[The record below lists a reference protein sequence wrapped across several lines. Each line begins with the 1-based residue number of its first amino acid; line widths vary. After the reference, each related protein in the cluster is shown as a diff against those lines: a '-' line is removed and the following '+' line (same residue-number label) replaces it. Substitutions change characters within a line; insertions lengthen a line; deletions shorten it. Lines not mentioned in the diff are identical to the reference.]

1 MHESMHDV
9 HDVHDVHECMNV
21 RAFVPHSH
29 SRVSR

>member
-1 MHESMHDV
+1 MHDV
-9 HDVHDVHECMNV
+9 HDVHESMNV

>member
-1 MHESMHDV
+1 MHESM